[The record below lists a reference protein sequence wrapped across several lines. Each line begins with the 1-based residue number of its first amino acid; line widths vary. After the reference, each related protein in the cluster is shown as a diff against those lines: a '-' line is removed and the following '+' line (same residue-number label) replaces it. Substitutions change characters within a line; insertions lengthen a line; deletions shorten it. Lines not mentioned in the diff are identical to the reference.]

1 MKADDAREMLAALLP
16 RLRRLAAALTG
27 SLRIGDELVA
37 ATLRRT
43 LDSLERWPEG
53 MRFDSWVFS
62 ILHGLSET
70 TEWRLPRGENLDWE
84 PGDRMILHNARVA
97 IAALPERQRLALA
110 LVNVEG
116 LSHGEAART
125 LEVPRSDLVADL
137 ARARAG
143 LAEALDLGLEA
154 RPKGEGLAAVPD
166 DLLIAA
172 NDGELPPRRQTEVK
186 REIEASTVARRRSQA
201 LQEAGR
207 LAEEAF
213 QDILQEDLPPWL
225 EAELAEEAVE
235 EFPPEALWSAAPR
248 RRQRVGPAGK
258 RLTAVLAITAALLVI
273 GVVAVAAPLSGN

>member
-1 MKADDAREMLAALLP
+1 MEADDAREMLAALLP

-27 SLRIGDELVA
+27 SLSGGDELVS

-43 LDSLERWPEG
+43 LDSLDRWPDG

-62 ILHGLSET
+62 ILHGLSKAPE
-70 TEWRLPRGENLDWE
+70 RRARRGEGLDWK
-84 PGDRMILHNARVA
+84 PGERMILHNARVA
-97 IAALPERQRLALA
+97 VAELPQSQRLVLA

-125 LEVPRSDLVADL
+125 LEIPVSDLAAHL

-143 LAEALDLGLEA
+143 VAKALDLGLEA
-154 RPKGEGLAAVPD
+154 RPKDKKPAAISD
-166 DLLIAA
+166 ALLVAA
-172 NDGELPPRRQTEVK
+172 ADGELPPRRQAKIK
-186 REIEASTVARRRSQA
+186 RGIDASAALQRRSQV

-225 EAELAEEAVE
+225 EAELAGEDVWELS
-235 EFPPEALWSAAPR
+235 PEALQAAAPR
-248 RRQRVGPAGK
+248 RRENLNIAGK
-258 RLTAVLAITAALLVI
+258 RLTALLAIAAALLVI
-273 GVVAVAAPLSGN
+273 GVVAVAGSLAGN